1 MAQRNAAPI
10 SAINTSRL
18 YRSHQKIEIFSSLS
32 FPNRIGSVVPAQFS
46 REACPVQCANSGKKG
61 RVISLGRG
69 EQVQRRHG
77 DPVAVRVVGR
87 LARTDQGTVAGD
99 KIRYA
104 LPGPMLLRRW
114 TEGAS
119 RPLHFHPAH
128 TSHLTCGG
136 EGGGAGSPH
145 RSRWG

>member
-77 DPVAVRVVGR
+77 DPVAARVVGR

-104 LPGPMLLRRW
+104 LPGRRCRVA
-114 TEGAS
+114 GLKG
-119 RPLHFHPAH
+119 PLAPFTFIPH
-128 TSHLTCGG
+128 T
-136 EGGGAGSPH
+136 P
-145 RSRWG
+145 RI